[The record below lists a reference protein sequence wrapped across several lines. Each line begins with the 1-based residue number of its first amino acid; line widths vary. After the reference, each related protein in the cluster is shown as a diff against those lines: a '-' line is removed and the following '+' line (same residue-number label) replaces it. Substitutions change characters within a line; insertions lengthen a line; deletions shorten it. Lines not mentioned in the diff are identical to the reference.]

1 MKARDIMT
9 SNPEVV
15 TPQDTVRR
23 VAQIMRDHDIGLV
36 PVVDDRTNMRLS
48 GVITDRDITV
58 RYVAEGNTGDATVGQ
73 LMSGGTISSVSPDAD
88 VKDVMNQMKSEQV
101 RRIPV
106 CEGTRIVGI
115 IAQAD
120 LATEGPS
127 DRKTGDVVEK
137 ISEPGVRGRN

>member
-15 TPQDTVRR
+15 TRQESVTRA
-23 VAQIMRDHDIGLV
+23 AQIMRDHDVGLV
-36 PVVDDRTNMRLS
+36 PVVDDRTSMRLT

-58 RYVAEGNTGDATVGQ
+58 RFVAEGRTDEATVGD
-73 LMSGGTISSVSPDAD
+73 LMSAGTIASVSPDTS
-88 VKDVMNQMKSEQV
+88 VSDVMDRMKTEQV

-106 CEGTRIVGI
+106 CEDDRIVGI

-120 LATEGPS
+120 LATQGVG

-137 ISEPGVRGRN
+137 ISEPGGRGRN

>member
-15 TPQDTVRR
+15 TRQESVTRA
-23 VAQIMRDHDIGLV
+23 AQIMRDHDVGLV
-36 PVVDDRTNMRLS
+36 PVVDDRTSMRLT

-58 RYVAEGNTGDATVGQ
+58 RFVAEGRTGEATVGD
-73 LMSGGTISSVSPDAD
+73 LMSAGTIASVSPDTS
-88 VKDVMNQMKSEQV
+88 VSDVMDRMKTEQV

-106 CEGTRIVGI
+106 CEDDRIVGI

-120 LATEGPS
+120 LATQGVG

-137 ISEPGVRGRN
+137 ISEPGGRGRN